1 MSFKAVK
8 KSIHG
13 IQVPRFVLKGED
25 DRKIKIYGVLG
36 VGSDHF
42 YSGLKGSIYNDSN
55 FPSRIYCYGINYD
68 DSEKSIRHK
77 NLVREY
83 NSLFANI
90 ADLSLI
96 EDVISFENYSNKDVD
111 FSDLPDKYS
120 DYLDD
125 LSEKLIVEIEKGGA
139 DKIVN
144 MLNNPIRSKAA
155 SLLIRSALTN
165 DNESKVGKEV
175 IETRADNF
183 VKHLIAEE
191 NGASLIVGTSVIPS
205 VVEKLIDNG
214 YRVINTKWVT
224 IVPTLHSSG
233 KPQELR
239 SKEILHSID
248 EIKKIH
254 NEVESE

>member
-13 IQVPRFVLKGED
+13 IQVPRFVLKGESG
-25 DRKIKIYGVLG
+25 RKIKIYGVMG
-36 VGSDHF
+36 VGSDRF
-42 YSGLKGSIYNDSN
+42 YSDLKGSIYNDSN

-111 FSDLPDKYS
+111 FSDLPDEYS
-120 DYLDD
+120 DYLNDF
-125 LSEKLIVEIEKGGA
+125 SETLIEKIEKEGA

-144 MLNNPIRSKAA
+144 ILNNPIRSKAA

-165 DNESKVGKEV
+165 DNRSKVV

-183 VKHLIAEE
+183 VKHLITEE

-224 IVPTLHSSG
+224 IVPTLHSSE

>member
-13 IQVPRFVLKGED
+13 IQVPRFVLKGEND
-25 DRKIKIYGVLG
+25 HKIKIYGVMG
-36 VGSDHF
+36 VGSDRF
-42 YSGLKGSIYNDSN
+42 YSDLKESIYSDSN
-55 FPSRIYCYGINYD
+55 HPHRIYHYGINYD
-68 DSEKSIRHK
+68 DSEKAIRHK

-83 NSLFANI
+83 NNLFANI

-111 FSDLPDKYS
+111 FSDLPDEYS
-120 DYLDD
+120 DYLSGF
-125 LSEKLIVEIEKGGA
+125 SEKLIERIEQEGA

-144 MLNNPIRSKAA
+144 ILNNPIRSKAA

-165 DNESKVGKEV
+165 DNRSKVV

-183 VKHLIAEE
+183 VKHLITEE

-205 VVEKLIDNG
+205 VVEKLINNG
-214 YRVINTKWVT
+214 YRVIDTKWVT
-224 IVPTLHSSG
+224 IVPTLHSSE
-233 KPQELR
+233 KPKELR